1 MERLTPEQLEQLVHT
16 ALRSLPDRRA
26 PGSLETRVLA
36 ALERQAALPWWHRS
50 WNYWPQGVR
59 ALFLVFCG
67 AVAAGLVFAGLY
79 VQAGFDSA
87 QFQHAIAP
95 ALTLV
100 DGLVAAERW
109 LADFVDLLVRQI
121 PAWWLYGAAAFVAGL
136 YAMLFGLGAAAYRTF
151 WSHR

>member
-26 PGSLETRVLA
+26 PASLETRVLA
-36 ALERQAALPWWHRS
+36 ALERQAAIPWWHRS

-67 AVAAGLVFAGLY
+67 AVAAGLVLASLPGPAGLE
-79 VQAGFDSA
+79 SA
-87 QFQHAIAP
+87 QVQHTFGP
-95 ALTLV
+95 ALALV
-100 DGLVAAERW
+100 DGLVAAGRW
-109 LADFVDLLVRQI
+109 LADFTDLLLRQI
-121 PAWWLYGAAAFVAGL
+121 PTWWLYGAVAFVAGL

>member
-26 PGSLETRVLA
+26 PASLETRVLA
-36 ALERQAALPWWHRS
+36 ALERQAVIPWWHRS
-50 WNYWPQGVR
+50 WNHWPQSVR
-59 ALFLVFCG
+59 VLFVAVCVGAAAVLMFAGLPVQAGLDSAQVQHTFGPALALVDSL
-67 AVAAGLVFAGLY
+67 VAAG
-79 VQAGFDSA
+79 
-87 QFQHAIAP
+87 H
-95 ALTLV
+95 
-100 DGLVAAERW
+100 W
-109 LADFVDLLVRQI
+109 LADLVDLLVRQI